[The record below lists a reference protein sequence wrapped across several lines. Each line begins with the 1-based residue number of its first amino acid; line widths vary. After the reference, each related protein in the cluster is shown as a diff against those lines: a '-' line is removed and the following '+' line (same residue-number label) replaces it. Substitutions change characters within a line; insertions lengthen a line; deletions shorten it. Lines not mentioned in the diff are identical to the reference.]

1 MRIPYRT
8 KRKKT
13 PLLPAVQIDGKP
25 TCPGCRMRDKAEI
38 VSYGISLEQS
48 EHGSADGQLALDDYL
63 GETPLQGKY
72 KFIARC
78 TRCSIRFHYTKDV

>member
-1 MRIPYRT
+1 
-8 KRKKT
+8 
-13 PLLPAVQIDGKP
+13 
-25 TCPGCRMRDKAEI
+25 MRDKAEI
-38 VSYGISLEQS
+38 VSYGISQEQG

-63 GETPLQGKY
+63 GETPHQGKY